1 MQTCGALQEFRR
13 VEGVKAI
20 KLVVVGDG
28 AVGKNSML
36 VSYTTNNFP
45 GEYVPTV
52 IIILSKVLMLRKYYL
67 MKSTLLL
74 FYGLNP

>member
-13 VEGVKAI
+13 VEGVQSI
-20 KLVVVGDG
+20 KLVVVGDE

-36 VSYTTNNFP
+36 VSYTTNNLP

-52 IIILSKVLMLRKYYL
+52 IIILSKVLML
-67 MKSTLLL
+67 MNVL
-74 FYGLNP
+74 FFTA

>member
-13 VEGVKAI
+13 VEVNQAI

-28 AVGKNSML
+28 AVGKNDML

-52 IIILSKVLMLRKYYL
+52 IIILSKVLMLL

-74 FYGLNP
+74 FHGLNP